1 MGTRTVV
8 AGLVLV
14 LAAACSSPTKQT
26 NEAAEQPLP
35 TVEQSTTTRTAA
47 PSSSLQRSPSTT
59 AKLKLTKG
67 SYCKSMHAAG
77 WSFAE
82 VQAYYLAHGSPAHM
96 DADGNGVPCET
107 VYGKQGGSGPTT
119 DPRWGQTCE
128 EIGHPYTALPGDP
141 YDGDHDGIA
150 CED

>member
-1 MGTRTVV
+1 MKRLLLLWL
-8 AGLVLV
+8 AFA
-14 LAAACSSPTKQT
+14 AAACSGPTQDS
-26 NEAAEQPLP
+26 NDEAAPLP
-35 TVEQSTTTRTAA
+35 TVQQTTTTTRA
-47 PSSSLQRSPSTT
+47 PATTRVPATSTT

-67 SYCKSMHAAG
+67 SYCKSMKAAG

-82 VQAYYLAHGSPAHM
+82 AQAYYLAHGSPAHM

-107 VYGKQGGSGPTT
+107 VYGKQGGSGQTT

-141 YDGDHDGIA
+141 HDGDHDGIA